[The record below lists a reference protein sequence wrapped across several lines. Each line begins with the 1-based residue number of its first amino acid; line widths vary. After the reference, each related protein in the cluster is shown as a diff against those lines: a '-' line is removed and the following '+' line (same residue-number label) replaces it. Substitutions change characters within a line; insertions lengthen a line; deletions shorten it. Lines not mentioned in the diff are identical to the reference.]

1 MAKLVPAYY
10 GLQAMRSALLTG
22 GGLTDIAG
30 DLVVLAAFAA
40 VLVPVSLVCFA
51 RAVRIARISGTLGT
65 Y

>member
-1 MAKLVPAYY
+1 
-10 GLQAMRSALLTG
+10 MRSALLTG